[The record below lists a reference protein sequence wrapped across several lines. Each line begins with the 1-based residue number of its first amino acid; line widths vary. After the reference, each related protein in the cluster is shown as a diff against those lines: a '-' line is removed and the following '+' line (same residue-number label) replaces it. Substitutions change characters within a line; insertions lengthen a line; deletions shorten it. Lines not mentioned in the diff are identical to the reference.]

1 MEHMVRPV
9 WIALA
14 GTPVP
19 ADIKERCRQSFEHIC
34 QYFLKEVGRTFQ
46 VEELLIIETRRTA
59 QFFQKRRRRD
69 TSLPEDVVQI
79 CRRILGPNYYQKLSD
94 EDIFCFNLFTFTRR
108 RLGVDDSQA
117 LVIFVPATHKGA
129 ASGTAGAF
137 HTYPRGY
144 AVISAN
150 LLSNKFA
157 GRDLP
162 GSVYIS
168 GQNTWGSGGNAEGL
182 IAHELGHV
190 FGLTEHTNAG
200 HRLMGY
206 RDDKLATCTLSEKE
220 RWILSRSPFF
230 TEEKL

>member
-1 MEHMVRPV
+1 MEHMVQPV

-14 GTPVP
+14 GTTIPTDV
-19 ADIKERCRQSFEHIC
+19 KEKCHRSFKHIR
-34 QYFLKEVGRTFQ
+34 QYFLNEVERTFQ

-79 CRRILGPNYYQKLSD
+79 CRGILGPNYYQKLSD
-94 EDIFCFNLFTFTRR
+94 ADILCFNLFAFTRR
-108 RLGVDDSQA
+108 RLGVDNNQA

-129 ASGTAGAF
+129 TSGIALAF
-137 HTYPRGY
+137 HTYPGGH

-150 LLSNKFA
+150 CLSNEYTNRGLRGFI
-157 GRDLP
+157 
-162 GSVYIS
+162 YTS
-168 GQNTWGSGGNAEGL
+168 GQTWGSGGNAEGL

-190 FGLTEHTNAG
+190 FGLYKDLKVVGA
-200 HRLMGY
+200 LMGY
-206 RDDKLATCTLSEKE
+206 RNDKLRDCSLSQQE